1 MNCPNCG
8 ANMRLSDGKAV
19 CEYCGY
25 EEPLPADP
33 GQSDAFFNL
42 IVNNESVNPVDIL
55 VSVPD
60 CDVGF
65 SIRQGE
71 AVAKDVP
78 AGYHTIVVSA
88 EGKTEYRS
96 ILVPGDGKA
105 VKVYVAMAALGI
117 SIRVVEP
124 GSSGY
129 GGRGYSYNRLP
140 NSVMMPVMALVFSI
154 ILPVVGLILAIVD
167 TVMSKNSKRKLSPI
181 TIVAYVMVGAR
192 FLIMITLLIIG
203 VFLNR

>member
-25 EEPLPADP
+25 EEPLPADS

-105 VKVYVAMAALGI
+105 VKVYVALAALGI

-124 GSSGY
+124 GNSGY
-129 GGRGYSYNRLP
+129 GGNGYNFSRMSNTMMLP
-140 NSVMMPVMALVFSI
+140 VFALVFSVI
-154 ILPVVGLILAIVD
+154 IPIVGLILAIVD
-167 TVMSKNSKRKLSPI
+167 TVITKNNNRKLSPI
-181 TIVAYVMVGAR
+181 TIAAFALAGAR
-192 FLIMITLLIIG
+192 FLIMIVLLVIG
-203 VFLNR
+203 ISLNR